1 VNASRKLTITAA
13 VVAAVILIIGG
24 TVAVTMTLM
33 SSPSKVVYIA
43 PASPAPPAPA
53 PKVEQARADLAVGGV
68 AVAAR
73 NSPPG
78 FAPFSDLRWRGT
90 DAQVRVNG
98 AWFNLVAVNHVKA
111 ADLFEFAQRNYG
123 DSWHTLIATNLTAL
137 MARMNAPIGKTVTLD
152 LTRLGTG
159 EPVILNDV
167 AMVRLNPRSARQLV
181 AGSAPGSPFAG
192 LRWRD
197 EMPVVQVNGVWYD
210 LIAINNVP
218 AQEIVQ
224 FAKDSYGF
232 NDMGGQPFWQK
243 RFGEDLEQV
252 MGRMRHPIAQTV
264 DLQLRDSMTGQIIRL
279 DKVERTAENRTAIV
293 DKGTRVSPFRAVRWT
308 NDLPEVQ
315 MNDQWYGLVTVDEVP
330 IEKIVEFAKQTYG
343 SEVRG
348 GQPAWQ
354 ARVTL
359 SLGPTM
365 SQMGFALGTTVDL
378 TLRDLKTSEV
388 VTRNKAEMTQDNL
401 VSVFTSRSDASP
413 R

>member
-1 VNASRKLTITAA
+1 
-13 VVAAVILIIGG
+13 
-24 TVAVTMTLM
+24 
-33 SSPSKVVYIA
+33 
-43 PASPAPPAPA
+43 
-53 PKVEQARADLAVGGV
+53 
-68 AVAAR
+68 
-73 NSPPG
+73 
-78 FAPFSDLRWRGT
+78 
-90 DAQVRVNG
+90 
-98 AWFNLVAVNHVKA
+98 
-111 ADLFEFAQRNYG
+111 
-123 DSWHTLIATNLTAL
+123 
-137 MARMNAPIGKTVTLD
+137 MNAPIGKTVTLD

-243 RFGEDLEQV
+243 RFGDDLEQV